1 MKTGALRRFLPLL
14 IACFLMTNL
23 PLRAEPSGDVEAL
36 VVSAERAYQ
45 EGVEALNGSS
55 VARAAFERSADLWR
69 RSIREGADGPAGWF
83 NLGNALLRAGR
94 VGDAIVAYRRAEMLS
109 PSSDDIA
116 ANLAEARRRVDR
128 PIEADATDLNFSD
141 LSSWW
146 DPISTGGRVLIG
158 IVAWFVF
165 WGLVYLRTG
174 VASETRR
181 AEREGVTAAW
191 RSGIAGS
198 LAITIFAGA
207 TVAVDLL
214 LPRWRAVA
222 VVTSGEAALRS
233 GNGDAFEV
241 LTTEPLSEGVE
252 FVILEERPGW
262 WRIRLPDDTQ
272 GWISREDARSVDP
285 D

>member
-1 MKTGALRRFLPLL
+1 MLL
-14 IACFLMTNL
+14 
-23 PLRAEPSGDVEAL
+23 
-36 VVSAERAYQ
+36 
-45 EGVEALNGSS
+45 
-55 VARAAFERSADLWR
+55 
-69 RSIREGADGPAGWF
+69 
-83 NLGNALLRAGR
+83 
-94 VGDAIVAYRRAEMLS
+94 
-109 PSSDDIA
+109 
-116 ANLAEARRRVDR
+116 
-128 PIEADATDLNFSD
+128 
-141 LSSWW
+141 
-146 DPISTGGRVLIG
+146 G

-222 VVTSGEAALRS
+222 VVTSNEAALRS